1 MKKIIVL
8 LLAAML
14 MLTACSNGSDAERV
28 ALLEPVNAKL
38 DTTYVTRTDM
48 SDIKI
53 YEGRVIPNTD
63 ELYFENS
70 GYLYGLFVEPGDR
83 VYKGDIIAGLKSFHY
98 DEIEALKEEI
108 DTLEENNKK
117 TFETLNNE
125 LEIARLNGGDIEEKE
140 LSLRQQEEMAELEL
154 TLKKERL
161 ETLSEDDFGYVY
173 IEAPYDSTVVAVTT
187 TSAGGFIS
195 AKTPI
200 VALDNGKSPIITCEY
215 VSESN
220 ISIVEEVYCR
230 VRGNKYDLTYIPYS
244 KTELKTMVTN
254 EITPVSRFSLTDENP
269 EGMYV
274 GDYASVEIVKSSRP
288 DVLVVPLNAVYS
300 DSSGKFVYEVVDDQ
314 RIRRDVTVGIS
325 DSVCVEIVD
334 GIEEGACIYVK
345 N

>member
-1 MKKIIVL
+1 MKKIILV

-14 MLTACSNGSDAERV
+14 VMTACSNGSKNEEIE
-28 ALLEPVNAKL
+28 LLEPVNAKV

-48 SDIKI
+48 SDIRLFD
-53 YEGRVIPNTD
+53 GRVIPNTD
-63 ELYFENS
+63 ELSFEYS
-70 GYLYGLFVEPGDR
+70 GYLYGIFVQPGER

-98 DEIEALKEEI
+98 DEIESLKEEI
-108 DTLEENNKK
+108 EDLEEDNKK
-117 TFETLNNE
+117 KFEKLNND

-140 LSLRQQEEMAELEL
+140 MELRHQEEMAELEL
-154 TLKKERL
+154 ALKKERL
-161 ETLSEDDFGYVY
+161 EKLSEDDFGYVY

-187 TSAGGFIS
+187 TNAGGFIS

-215 VSESN
+215 VSEAN
-220 ISIVEEVYCR
+220 ISIVQEVFCT
-230 VRGNKYDLTYIPYS
+230 VRGKKYDLTYIPYS

-254 EITPVSRFSLTDENP
+254 EVTPVSRFSLTDENP
-269 EGMYV
+269 DGMYV
-274 GDYASVEIVKSSRP
+274 GDYASVEIIKSSKP
-288 DVLVVPLNAVYS
+288 NVLVVPLNAVYS

-334 GIEEGACIYVK
+334 GIQEGACIYVK